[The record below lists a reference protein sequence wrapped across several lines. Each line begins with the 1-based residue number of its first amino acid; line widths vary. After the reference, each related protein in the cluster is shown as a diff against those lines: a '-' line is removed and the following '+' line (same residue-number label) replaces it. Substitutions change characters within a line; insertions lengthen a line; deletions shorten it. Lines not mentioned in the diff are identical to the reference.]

1 MVSQVFLCIFL
12 KESFG
17 IFLFYYFRNV
27 VQFTNSSSQ
36 FCNSIELLQM
46 YNSRVNVSY
55 CRLFRNRFLGTQHL
69 TYRSQLTFFGQPIL
83 CTALSRFMI
92 SAGSRRVIVKDNGL
106 RRIAH
111 LLHQKAKILHF
122 ANELYA
128 VEKPIDILS
137 HPNRPDDIQRSV
149 VRGTYN
155 TKEERF
161 EIDDPTNSTGKEA
174 VYLINR
180 LDSATSGII
189 LMTTNEKLSHIVKKL
204 FAERKVSK
212 VYKAVVFCTKK
223 IEKHEKVL
231 LWEDFMQIQKVNGS
245 NRAQQCKSTTPLAQ
259 NAVTE
264 ITVTDPNLF
273 SLGRSRK
280 EMKDMMILEL
290 RPKTGFTHQLRYQC
304 ALHEMPIVGDRTYG
318 NFKQNR
324 AIDTSAKSF
333 LNTLVSKDEI
343 VINSSN
349 ISGET
354 NKNNVEII
362 STKRM
367 LLHSYSIEFKYEM
380 DNIAHTF
387 KAVSKLPPEFKIILD
402 NSYDKL

>member
-1 MVSQVFLCIFL
+1 
-12 KESFG
+12 
-17 IFLFYYFRNV
+17 
-27 VQFTNSSSQ
+27 
-36 FCNSIELLQM
+36 
-46 YNSRVNVSY
+46 
-55 CRLFRNRFLGTQHL
+55 
-69 TYRSQLTFFGQPIL
+69 
-83 CTALSRFMI
+83 MI
-92 SAGSRRVIVKDNGL
+92 SAGSRNIVKYIGF
-106 RRIAH
+106 RGIAH
-111 LLHQKAKILHF
+111 LLHQTAKILQF

-161 EIDDPTNSTGKEA
+161 EIDDPTSSTGRAA

-204 FAERKVSK
+204 FAERKVAK
-212 VYKAVVFCTKK
+212 VYKAVVFCANK
-223 IEKHEKVL
+223 IEKHQKIL
-231 LWEDFMQIQKVNGS
+231 LWEDFMQIQKINGS
-245 NRAQQCKSTTPLAQ
+245 NRAQKCKSTSPLAL

-264 ITVTDPNLF
+264 MTITDPNLF

-324 AIDTSAKSF
+324 ATDTSAKLF
-333 LNTLVSKDEI
+333 LSSHVKEDKKI
-343 VINSSN
+343 INSSN

-354 NKNNVEII
+354 INNNVEII

-380 DNIAHTF
+380 DDIAHTF